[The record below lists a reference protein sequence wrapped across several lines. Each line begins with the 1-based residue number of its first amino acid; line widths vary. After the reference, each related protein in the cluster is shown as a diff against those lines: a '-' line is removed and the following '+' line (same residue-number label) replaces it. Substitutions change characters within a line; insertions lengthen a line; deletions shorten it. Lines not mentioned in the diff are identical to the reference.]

1 MKMWL
6 VMLTFAV
13 VGFAMTVVGLM
24 ALFGWMFNGADG
36 ALFGAKVGVAVL
48 IGLFGLIAAQA

>member
-1 MKMWL
+1 MWL

-13 VGFAMTVVGLM
+13 VGFAATVVGLM